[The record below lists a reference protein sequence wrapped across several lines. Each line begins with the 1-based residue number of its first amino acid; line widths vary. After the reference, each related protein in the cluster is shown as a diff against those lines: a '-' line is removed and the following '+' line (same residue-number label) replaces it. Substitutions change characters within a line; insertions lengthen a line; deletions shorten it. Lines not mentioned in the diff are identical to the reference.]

1 MGLHQGKTQSNGSAV
16 PSFGPGATVPT
27 GATSCISI
35 SYWDT
40 MAGSAPTLCA
50 YYNASTGW
58 AFQTASLYSTANCV
72 VANTDL
78 VQVTVGYRYQ
88 PTTPLPATFTSALA
102 INATTDLIMEN

>member
-50 YYNASTGW
+50 YY
-58 AFQTASLYSTANCV
+58 TARAGGPSHPPSLYSTANCV

-102 INATTDLIMEN
+102 INATTDQIMEN

>member
-1 MGLHQGKTQSNGSAV
+1 LHQGKTQSNGSAV

-78 VQVTVGYRYQ
+78 VQATVGYRYQ